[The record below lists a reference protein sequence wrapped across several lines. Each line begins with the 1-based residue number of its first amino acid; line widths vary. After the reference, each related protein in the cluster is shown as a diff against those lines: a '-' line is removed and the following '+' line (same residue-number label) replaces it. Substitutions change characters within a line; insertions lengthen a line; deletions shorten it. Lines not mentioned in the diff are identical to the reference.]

1 MINALIKLSKLLTR
15 NQKKKF
21 LLIVFLM
28 IIFSLLEMLSLG
40 MLVPIFSNI
49 LNPEGQANMYFLN
62 FTSNLFDGLDQQSI
76 LLVLFILFL
85 SLFLFKFIFSFIL
98 FYFRNSFT
106 FKIRNNF
113 SRRIFSSYLN
123 KPLDFH
129 IKNNSSKIAINC
141 KYEIDLFTSN
151 ILLPILDIVSDF
163 FIFIALF
170 ILLLIF
176 DPNITLISIS
186 CFGIVIYF
194 YQLILKK
201 RSLIWATERQ
211 YFDRLIN
218 KVIREGL
225 NSIKEIIFNSKANFF
240 LKKLDHYLF
249 RNLIVSVRGQ
259 MTTDMPKHFLE
270 LVAIISFLI
279 IFYFMSV
286 SNYQVDEILILMALF
301 AAVSFKM
308 LPTFNRFMSNIQRI
322 RYAYPTIKM
331 IYDEL
336 ETQKVVEIKKHKF
349 SLDYNH
355 KLKKLIEINDLSF
368 RYPKMNSQVFENASL
383 KLNVGELTGL
393 CGDSGSGKSTFL
405 NLLSG
410 LDNNFTGEI
419 FIDNKNLKKENLTW
433 ADQVAY
439 ISQQPFFLD
448 DTIKNNIAYAEEN
461 VDEKKVIKCIQLS
474 QLENFINELEYG
486 IETLIGED
494 GTRLS
499 GGQLQRLAI
508 ARALYKN
515 FNILILDESL
525 NALDIENETK
535 IINILSDLKK
545 DRIVLLTSHKK
556 SIIDRCDVK
565 YEIINKKFQK
575 LKF

>member
-1 MINALIKLSKLLTR
+1 MINAIIRLSKLLTEE
-15 NQKKKF
+15 QKKKF
-21 LLIVFLM
+21 SVIIILM
-28 IIFSLLEMLSLG
+28 IIFSLLEMLSIG

-49 LNPEGQANMYFLN
+49 LNPEGQTNIFFLD
-62 FTSNLFDGLDQQSI
+62 FTSNIFEDFDQQI
-76 LLVLFILFL
+76 VLLILFISFF
-85 SLFLFKFIFSFIL
+85 SLFFFKFIFSFFI
-98 FYFRNSFT
+98 FYIRNNFT

-151 ILLPILDIVSDF
+151 ILLPILDLVSDF
-163 FIFIALF
+163 FIFLALF
-170 ILLLIF
+170 TLLLIF
-176 DPNITLISIS
+176 DPIITIISIS
-186 CFGIVIYF
+186 CFGVVIYF

-201 RSLIWATERQ
+201 RSLIWANERQ
-211 YFDRLIN
+211 HFDRLIN

-225 NSIKEIIFNSKANFF
+225 NSVKEIIFNNKANFF

-249 RNLIVSVRGQ
+249 RNLIVSTRGQ

-279 IFYFMSV
+279 IFYFMKI

-301 AAVSFKM
+301 AAVSFKI

-322 RYAYPTIKM
+322 RYAYPTIRM

-336 ETQKVVEIKKHKF
+336 ETQKVFEIRKHKF
-349 SLDYNH
+349 SLDYNY
-355 KLKKLIEINDLSF
+355 KLKKSIEINNISF
-368 RYPKMNSQVFENASL
+368 KYAKSNEGVFENATL

-410 LDNNFTGEI
+410 LDNNFIGEMLH
-419 FIDNKNLKKENLTW
+419 DNKNLRKEKITW

-461 VDEKKVIKCIQLS
+461 VDEEKVKKCIQHS
-474 QLENFINELEYG
+474 QLENFVNRLENG

-535 IINILSDLKK
+535 IINILSELKK

-565 YEIINKKFQK
+565 YEIIKKKFQK
-575 LKF
+575 I